1 MTVVGWF
8 LAKLDLA
15 VSRSVVTGSKG
26 PGAERSIMYSSNGDA
41 IISSDLESEM
51 AAIQVELAEAK
62 VSA

>member
-1 MTVVGWF
+1 MN
-8 LAKLDLA
+8 
-15 VSRSVVTGSKG
+15 
-26 PGAERSIMYSSNGDA
+26 SSNGDA